1 MKKTLL
7 SALLLS
13 AIFVS
18 TANAQVLETYNYD
31 ALTVGNVG
39 GTTDGLTPGQG
50 GIYTYNGSAA
60 DFKIVTIDAA
70 HGKSLQITNGN
81 TAAAASSR
89 YTWQDGAGLSDAWL
103 ARTTGNDFVFGK
115 IEVYTGTA
123 TGTNRSGSY
132 LASDTSGIVGATYNS
147 GTKVINAMMYL
158 SGATSGFYNI
168 TGVSTVTYPANT
180 WVTIQYAYDY
190 NTGDTYIKVGNEQPL
205 KLAVDGYSTVDGF
218 DPVEHD
224 VFTSYAAGNTAS
236 TTAAFDNYVI
246 EAKATAD
253 DFLGAREVVGQLGN
267 EIATVYPN
275 PAVDVIN
282 IGYSKKVKSVEVFD
296 VAGKK
301 VNVNLSDNKVNV
313 SALPKGNYII
323 NINTGAEVQT
333 QKFIKK

>member
-60 DFKIVTIDAA
+60 DYKIAIIDAA
-70 HGKSLQITNGN
+70 HGKSLQITDGN
-81 TAAAASSR
+81 TAAATSSR
-89 YTWQDGAGLSDAWL
+89 YTWQDGAALSDAWS

-115 IEVYTGTA
+115 IEIYTGTS
-123 TGTNRSGSY
+123 TGGHIVGSALY
-132 LASDTSGIVGATYNS
+132 SDTSGIVGGVYNTS
-147 GTKVINAMMYL
+147 TKQINAMMYL
-158 SGATSGFYNI
+158 SGATSGFYYI
-168 TGVSTVTYPANT
+168 TGVSTVNYPANT
-180 WVTIQYAYDY
+180 WVTVQYAYDY
-190 NTGDTYIKVGNEQPL
+190 NSGDTYLKVANENPIKLSIAN
-205 KLAVDGYSTVDGF
+205 YSTLGGF
-218 DPVEHD
+218 DPIELD
-224 VFTSYAAGNTAS
+224 VFNSVIAGNTAS
-236 TTAAFDNYVI
+236 TTAAFDNHVI